1 MHMYVHTRLY
11 LHRKLVEGHE
21 GTGHRVLF
29 LRREFQENVLFVCL
43 HILDFQNLGAFF
55 KRI

>member
-21 GTGHRVLF
+21 ETGHRVLF
-29 LRREFQENVLFVCL
+29 LRREVQENVFFVC
-43 HILDFQNLGAFF
+43 FF
-55 KRI
+55 AYFGFSKLRCIF